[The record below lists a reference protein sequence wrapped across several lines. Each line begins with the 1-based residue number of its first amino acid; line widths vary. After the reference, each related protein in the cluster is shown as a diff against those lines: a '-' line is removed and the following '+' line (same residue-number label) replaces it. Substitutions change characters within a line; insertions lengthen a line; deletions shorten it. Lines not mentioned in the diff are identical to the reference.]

1 MKKQGM
7 DYRGRPLLFLFG
19 FIGTWGVARLLLF
32 APSPLVNDAPLLDP
46 SSQQYGRSLALIGAD
61 GANLLP
67 LLSAQAHAVSD
78 ISRPQFSSPF
88 YQRKIDVI
96 LPHESSVSGKWQDKP
111 CCATYSAPAT
121 SGSLLGLPAS
131 APYARASAF
140 GRATPQT
147 FIGPVLPVPPR
158 SNIYARQAQPL
169 SKAGARASSPPAV
182 DRLVASSWLLWR
194 TGAKAGSDDNGLLSP
209 RYGDSQTGL
218 RLAYQLGDAGQ
229 VALYGRATAALAASE
244 KDVAIGAAVKPFKQ
258 ANVAVAIEYRQRLEG
273 GGRNGPAIMAYGGFG
288 PTQMGLG
295 WTAEG
300 YAQAGL
306 VGVNDSL
313 AFADGSVRIK
323 RPLIRVG
330 DVPVSIGAGAW
341 GGAQKDSQRLDIGPT
356 VDFDLSSFVD
366 TPLRASVDWRERVAG
381 AAVPD
386 SGVAVTFAAD
396 F

>member
-1 MKKQGM
+1 MKEQGT

-19 FIGTWGVARLLLF
+19 FIGTWAVARLLLF
-32 APSPLVNDAPLLDP
+32 APSPLVNSAPFLDP

-67 LLSAQAHAVSD
+67 LLSVQAHEASD

-88 YQRKIDVI
+88 YQRRTDVI
-96 LPHESSVSGKWQDKP
+96 LPHERSISEKWQDKR
-111 CCATYSAPAT
+111 CCATYSAPAA
-121 SGSLLGLPAS
+121 SGPLLGLQAS
-131 APYARASAF
+131 TTYARAAALD
-140 GRATPQT
+140 GITPQS
-147 FIGPVLPVPPR
+147 FIGPVLPFPPR
-158 SNIYARQAQPL
+158 SNIYALQAEPL
-169 SKAGARASSPPAV
+169 SKASSRASSPAAV

-194 TGAKAGSDDNGLLSP
+194 TGSKAGSDGNGLLSP
-209 RYGDSQTGL
+209 RYGDSQTGI

-258 ANVAVAIEYRQRLEG
+258 ANVAVAIEYRQSLEG

-288 PTQMGLG
+288 PTQIGWD

-313 AFADGSVRIK
+313 AFADGSMRIK

-330 DVPVSIGAGAW
+330 DVPVSIGAGVW
-341 GGAQKDSQRLDIGPT
+341 GGAQEDSQRLDIGPA
-356 VDFDLSSFVD
+356 VDFDLSSFAGA
-366 TPLRASVDWRERVAG
+366 PLRASVDWRQRIAG
-381 AAVPD
+381 TAVPD
-386 SGVAVTFAAD
+386 SGVAVTLAAD